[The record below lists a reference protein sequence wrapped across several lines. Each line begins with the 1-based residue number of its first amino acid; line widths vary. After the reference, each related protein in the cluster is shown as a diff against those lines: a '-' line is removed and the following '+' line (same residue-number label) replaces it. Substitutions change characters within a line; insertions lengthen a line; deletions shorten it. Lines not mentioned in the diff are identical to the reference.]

1 MLILWNSN
9 KSEKTFKNKTKWYI
23 TAYTFKKWIVHC
35 GLKQRS
41 KDLDKKITIVCV
53 RKSTA
58 NITWTNQLLT
68 YNLGF

>member
-35 GLKQRS
+35 CLKQRS

-68 YNLGF
+68 YNLSF

>member
-1 MLILWNSN
+1 MLILWNFN
-9 KSEKTFKNKTKWYI
+9 KSEKTFKNKTKRYI
-23 TAYTFKKWIVHC
+23 TAYTFKKWIVPC

-68 YNLGF
+68 YNLSF

>member
-1 MLILWNSN
+1 MKFQQIRENIQ
-9 KSEKTFKNKTKWYI
+9 EKTKWYI

-68 YNLGF
+68 YNLSF

>member
-1 MLILWNSN
+1 MLILGNSN

-41 KDLDKKITIVCV
+41 KNLDNTIVCV

-58 NITWTNQLLT
+58 NITWINQLLT
-68 YNLGF
+68 YNLSF

>member
-41 KDLDKKITIVCV
+41 KDLDNTIVCV

-68 YNLGF
+68 YNWSF

>member
-23 TAYTFKKWIVHC
+23 TAYTFKKWIVTC

-58 NITWTNQLLT
+58 SITWTNQLLT
-68 YNLGF
+68 YNLSF

>member
-23 TAYTFKKWIVHC
+23 TAYTFKKWIVPC

-41 KDLDKKITIVCV
+41 KDLDKKIRIVCV

-68 YNLGF
+68 YNLSF

>member
-1 MLILWNSN
+1 MLILWNFN
-9 KSEKTFKNKTKWYI
+9 KSEKTFKNETKRYI

-41 KDLDKKITIVCV
+41 KDLDEKITIVCV

-68 YNLGF
+68 YNLSF